1 MLHDAFLRIFARIET
16 FRWQGEGSLKMWLEQ
31 VTRNTII
38 DNLRQNRTFAIVPL
52 GDTEPEIA
60 DEPTADDIYGIDVND
75 LLRLI
80 SELPAGYRTVI
91 NLYCIDGLPHKEIA
105 RLRGIKEKTSASQ
118 LNRAKALLGKKI
130 KELGIRNEE

>member
-38 DNLRQNRTFAIVPL
+38 DTLRQSRALTIVPMA
-52 GDTEPEIA
+52 DTDSEPT
-60 DEPTADDIYGIDVND
+60 DEPTADDIYSLNMNE
-75 LLRLI
+75 LMQLI
-80 SELPAGYRTVI
+80 SELPAGYRAVI

-105 RLRGIKEKTSASQ
+105 RLLGIKEKSSASQ
-118 LNRAKALLGKKI
+118 LNRAKAMLAKKV
-130 KELGIRNEE
+130 KKRVKNEE